1 MRYVLITGLNSFVG
15 NAFYEYINNN
25 YKSIYNIERVSLKN
39 NDITKLDLKEY
50 DVILHVAGIAHSDYG
65 KISEDKV
72 KTYYDI
78 NTNLTFSLA
87 KKAKEDGVKQF
98 VFMSSIIVY
107 GDSAPI
113 GKKKVIEKETIP
125 CPNNAYGDSKLK
137 AEEKLKFLNSD
148 DFVVSII
155 RAPMIYG
162 NNSRGNY
169 NTLKKIALKIPFFP
183 YIDNERSVI
192 SINKLCKIIK
202 LIIDNE
208 KSGIYFPQD
217 NDYMNTS
224 KMVERIA
231 SENNKQIVLLNGFA
245 SILKFCSLFTPMVNK
260 AFGNLIYDKNL
271 QFKEF

>member
-1 MRYVLITGLNSFVG
+1 MKRVLVTGLNSFVG

-25 YKSIYNIERVSLKN
+25 YKGIYNIERVSLKN
-39 NDITKLDLKEY
+39 NDIKKLDLKEY
-50 DVILHVAGIAHSDYG
+50 NAILHVAGIAHSDYG

-72 KTYYDI
+72 KIYYDI

-107 GDSAPI
+107 GNSAPI
-113 GKKKVIEKETIP
+113 GQKKVIEKETIP

-137 AEEKLKFLNSD
+137 AEEKLKLLNSD

-169 NTLKKIALKIPFFP
+169 NTLKKIALKASFFP

-192 SINKLCKIIK
+192 SINNLCKIIK

-245 SILKFCSLFTPMVNK
+245 SILKFCSLFTPMINK
-260 AFGNLIYDKNL
+260 AFGNLVYDKNL